1 MARVFI
7 SHSSRD
13 KEPAARIMGWL
24 HTQGFETP
32 FLDFDKHAGIP
43 PGADWEKTLYREIER
58 SEAVIVIQTPNWL
71 ESKWCFAEFTQAR
84 ALGKAIFPVIEAP
97 TGDTLISPDIQALD
111 LQKDEQGGLERLAR
125 ELTQIALDAQGGF
138 AFDPHRPPF
147 PGLLAFQEEDAAL
160 YFGRD
165 DDIRRLI
172 ERLNARRAHGGAKL
186 VALLG
191 SSGSG
196 KSSLMRA
203 GVIPRLKRTGRTW
216 IVLPPMRPQR
226 RPVDELAQCLAVA
239 CGGDADW
246 RKLRDE
252 LNGENVGPMVSDIAH
267 DLRTKVA
274 ANEAEILLPI
284 DQGEELFGVAEPD
297 QAQRFFDILNETL
310 SDDQPFLG
318 VMAMRSDY
326 LGKLQSADRLKVRFE
341 EFSLGPMPL
350 ARIPQIIEGP
360 ARVAGLRV
368 EDGFAQQA
376 VRDAET
382 VDALPLLA
390 FALRELYDRGSG
402 DHYLSLAAYNA
413 LGDAEAKLTPL
424 ENSVRKAADDVL
436 AEAKPSDEEMAA
448 LRDAFVPAMVR
459 VNDQGEYVRRPA
471 KWDNLPPKSHALLE
485 RLAKARLLIV
495 SQQGDDRIVEVA
507 HEALLRKWP
516 RLRAWL
522 DEAREFLAGK
532 QQLEV
537 DLRDWERASEAD
549 KADALLSGLKLHRAR
564 EWLTARP
571 QQFSDQ
577 ERAYIRASIDQ
588 AEAVQLR
595 KLRQRRIITWASVTA
610 AVVLACVAVFA
621 GLQWRAAENAF
632 QTRAS
637 EFTRFA
643 WEDLGAKQAEVSRL
657 TTLARQFNQN
667 PDLFIFNPVSDT
679 DPNAQ
684 KGHHGKLQPDSFDCS
699 TWLTQGFR
707 YLYCSIRS
715 VINFEKVRSMAR
727 LNVFQDGGP
736 HTKEVS
742 LDDPYRF
749 GHYNSGF
756 LAWLDNYIVPQ
767 GLSDARFNALAR
779 GVYKAH
785 IGPVAHALYHSHEI
799 LLADPETSQAF
810 AERYD
815 IVRKDYRKKL
825 ERRDVYE
832 GLFDGD
838 LNSFEKVK
846 SEYQQRLAQRTDPKD
861 GLGEAFRW
869 LSDYQAVDMG
879 DDWYLANTA
888 GGFWVRRSIDGT
900 DDQIFRLLT
909 KLLQT
914 FEPTVLA
921 AAQFERGKLYDA
933 SGATAKRDAYYNAA
947 LVAYTDAVSR
957 AKSSGG
963 APEALAA
970 ALLGRAEVYG
980 AMGDAA
986 KRAADFND
994 AAAAYTQAIASTPKA
1009 DDETHAALLF
1019 ERGKVY
1025 GVAGDTAR
1033 RGADFQ
1039 EAQRLG
1045 KAQWLAV
1052 DVAKYFESQGEL
1064 ALSDGQYERATENY
1078 SDAIAAAGDK
1088 TSGTQLSLAQ
1098 ALFKRGTYYV
1108 DRFRYADRICLGGT
1122 PCTKAKND
1130 LAGSKV
1136 RAAAISD
1143 LTLAGQIGFNSG
1155 EVANWMKLVR

>member
-1 MARVFI
+1 
-7 SHSSRD
+7 
-13 KEPAARIMGWL
+13 
-24 HTQGFETP
+24 
-32 FLDFDKHAGIP
+32 
-43 PGADWEKTLYREIER
+43 
-58 SEAVIVIQTPNWL
+58 
-71 ESKWCFAEFTQAR
+71 
-84 ALGKAIFPVIEAP
+84 
-97 TGDTLISPDIQALD
+97 
-111 LQKDEQGGLERLAR
+111 
-125 ELTQIALDAQGGF
+125 
-138 AFDPHRPPF
+138 
-147 PGLLAFQEEDAAL
+147 
-160 YFGRD
+160 
-165 DDIRRLI
+165 
-172 ERLNARRAHGGAKL
+172 
-186 VALLG
+186 
-191 SSGSG
+191 
-196 KSSLMRA
+196 
-203 GVIPRLKRTGRTW
+203 
-216 IVLPPMRPQR
+216 MRPQR

-390 FALRELYDRGSG
+390 FALRALYDRGSG

-595 KLRQRRIITWASVTA
+595 KLRQRQNHHLGFGHGGCGACLRRGVRGPAMARGGERVPNQGVGIHTLRLGGFGCQASGGKPAHDAGETVQPKPRPFHIQSGFGYGPQCSERPSWQA
-610 AVVLACVAVFA
+610 AARRLR
-621 GLQWRAAENAF
+621 LQHLVDPGVSLSLLLDQERHKFREGSIHGEAERLPGRRAAY
-632 QTRAS
+632 QGS
-637 EFTRFA
+637 
-643 WEDLGAKQAEVSRL
+643 QSRRPL
-657 TTLARQFNQN
+657 
-667 PDLFIFNPVSDT
+667 
-679 DPNAQ
+679 
-684 KGHHGKLQPDSFDCS
+684 
-699 TWLTQGFR
+699 
-707 YLYCSIRS
+707 SIRS
-715 VINFEKVRSMAR
+715 LQFRFPGMA
-727 LNVFQDGGP
+727 G
-736 HTKEVS
+736 
-742 LDDPYRF
+742 
-749 GHYNSGF
+749 
-756 LAWLDNYIVPQ
+756 
-767 GLSDARFNALAR
+767 
-779 GVYKAH
+779 
-785 IGPVAHALYHSHEI
+785 
-799 LLADPETSQAF
+799 
-810 AERYD
+810 
-815 IVRKDYRKKL
+815 
-825 ERRDVYE
+825 
-832 GLFDGD
+832 
-838 LNSFEKVK
+838 
-846 SEYQQRLAQRTDPKD
+846 
-861 GLGEAFRW
+861 
-869 LSDYQAVDMG
+869 
-879 DDWYLANTA
+879 
-888 GGFWVRRSIDGT
+888 
-900 DDQIFRLLT
+900 
-909 KLLQT
+909 
-914 FEPTVLA
+914 
-921 AAQFERGKLYDA
+921 
-933 SGATAKRDAYYNAA
+933 
-947 LVAYTDAVSR
+947 
-957 AKSSGG
+957 
-963 APEALAA
+963 
-970 ALLGRAEVYG
+970 
-980 AMGDAA
+980 
-986 KRAADFND
+986 
-994 AAAAYTQAIASTPKA
+994 
-1009 DDETHAALLF
+1009 
-1019 ERGKVY
+1019 
-1025 GVAGDTAR
+1025 
-1033 RGADFQ
+1033 
-1039 EAQRLG
+1039 
-1045 KAQWLAV
+1045 
-1052 DVAKYFESQGEL
+1052 
-1064 ALSDGQYERATENY
+1064 
-1078 SDAIAAAGDK
+1078 
-1088 TSGTQLSLAQ
+1088 
-1098 ALFKRGTYYV
+1098 
-1108 DRFRYADRICLGGT
+1108 
-1122 PCTKAKND
+1122 
-1130 LAGSKV
+1130 
-1136 RAAAISD
+1136 
-1143 LTLAGQIGFNSG
+1143 
-1155 EVANWMKLVR
+1155 

>member
-1 MARVFI
+1 M
-7 SHSSRD
+7 
-13 KEPAARIMGWL
+13 
-24 HTQGFETP
+24 
-32 FLDFDKHAGIP
+32 
-43 PGADWEKTLYREIER
+43 
-58 SEAVIVIQTPNWL
+58 
-71 ESKWCFAEFTQAR
+71 
-84 ALGKAIFPVIEAP
+84 
-97 TGDTLISPDIQALD
+97 
-111 LQKDEQGGLERLAR
+111 
-125 ELTQIALDAQGGF
+125 
-138 AFDPHRPPF
+138 
-147 PGLLAFQEEDAAL
+147 
-160 YFGRD
+160 
-165 DDIRRLI
+165 
-172 ERLNARRAHGGAKL
+172 
-186 VALLG
+186 
-191 SSGSG
+191 
-196 KSSLMRA
+196 
-203 GVIPRLKRTGRTW
+203 
-216 IVLPPMRPQR
+216 
-226 RPVDELAQCLAVA
+226 
-239 CGGDADW
+239 
-246 RKLRDE
+246 
-252 LNGENVGPMVSDIAH
+252 
-267 DLRTKVA
+267 
-274 ANEAEILLPI
+274 
-284 DQGEELFGVAEPD
+284 
-297 QAQRFFDILNETL
+297 
-310 SDDQPFLG
+310 
-318 VMAMRSDY
+318 
-326 LGKLQSADRLKVRFE
+326 
-341 EFSLGPMPL
+341 
-350 ARIPQIIEGP
+350 
-360 ARVAGLRV
+360 AGLRV

-621 GLQWRAAENAF
+621 GLQWRAAENVF
-632 QTRAS
+632 ETRAS

-657 TTLARQFNQN
+657 TTLARQFNEN
-667 PDLFIFNPVSDT
+667 PDLFIFNPVSDDGPQCSERPSWQAAARRLRLQHLV
-679 DPNAQ
+679 DP
-684 KGHHGKLQPDSFDCS
+684 GV
-699 TWLTQGFR
+699 R
-707 YLYCSIRS
+707 YLYRSIRS

-799 LLADPETSQAF
+799 SLADPETSQAL

-838 LNSFEKVK
+838 
-846 SEYQQRLAQRTDPKD
+846 
-861 GLGEAFRW
+861 
-869 LSDYQAVDMG
+869 
-879 DDWYLANTA
+879 
-888 GGFWVRRSIDGT
+888 
-900 DDQIFRLLT
+900 
-909 KLLQT
+909 
-914 FEPTVLA
+914 
-921 AAQFERGKLYDA
+921 
-933 SGATAKRDAYYNAA
+933 
-947 LVAYTDAVSR
+947 
-957 AKSSGG
+957 
-963 APEALAA
+963 
-970 ALLGRAEVYG
+970 
-980 AMGDAA
+980 
-986 KRAADFND
+986 
-994 AAAAYTQAIASTPKA
+994 
-1009 DDETHAALLF
+1009 
-1019 ERGKVY
+1019 
-1025 GVAGDTAR
+1025 
-1033 RGADFQ
+1033 
-1039 EAQRLG
+1039 
-1045 KAQWLAV
+1045 
-1052 DVAKYFESQGEL
+1052 
-1064 ALSDGQYERATENY
+1064 
-1078 SDAIAAAGDK
+1078 
-1088 TSGTQLSLAQ
+1088 
-1098 ALFKRGTYYV
+1098 
-1108 DRFRYADRICLGGT
+1108 
-1122 PCTKAKND
+1122 
-1130 LAGSKV
+1130 
-1136 RAAAISD
+1136 
-1143 LTLAGQIGFNSG
+1143 
-1155 EVANWMKLVR
+1155 